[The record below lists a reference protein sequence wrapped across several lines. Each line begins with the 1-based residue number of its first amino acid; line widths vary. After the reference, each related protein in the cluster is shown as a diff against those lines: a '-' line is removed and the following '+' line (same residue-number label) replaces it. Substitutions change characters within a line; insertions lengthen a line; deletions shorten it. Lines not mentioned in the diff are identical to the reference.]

1 MMIPD
6 ERMLVGYPSVCM
18 NMLQVL
24 SFVVTAGACPS
35 FVMFLL
41 SLLLLIVVGIIVTGV
56 HACV

>member
-24 SFVVTAGACPS
+24 SFVVTGACPS